1 MVHLLSQLDP
11 MVWLMMVVVAVGFVV
26 TAAVL
31 VELLPGDGKG
41 APAVLPSADAPTA
54 EPEPAGLDHDGR
66 QVARD

>member
-11 MVWLMMVVVAVGFVV
+11 MVLLMMVVVAVGFVV

-31 VELLPGDGKG
+31 VELLPGDGEG
-41 APAVLPSADAPTA
+41 TPAVLPSADAPTA